1 VGSTGARTNTS
12 GFKIGS
18 NSGETYGVKGAA
30 QFNGSLPTSSGLS
43 RHTDE
48 DIQLAVGTGK
58 LKNIVFQFKLTDS
71 GKKMSIHA
79 YDPNTGRKANV
90 SVSVTNPSISKLQKD
105 GTSAE
110 KAQAT
115 KMQNLMNKSTS
126 GISEASLSSIAGELL
141 TRRRKS

>member
-43 RHTDE
+43 RHT
-48 DIQLAVGTGK
+48 VGTGK